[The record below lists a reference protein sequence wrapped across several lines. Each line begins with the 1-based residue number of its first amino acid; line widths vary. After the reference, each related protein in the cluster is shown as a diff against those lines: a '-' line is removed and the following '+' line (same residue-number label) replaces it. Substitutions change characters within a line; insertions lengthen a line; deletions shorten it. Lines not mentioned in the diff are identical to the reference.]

1 MVLPFIHCIYRT
13 PRFTP
18 WYVNSGFYFQ
28 KYNPRSLFL
37 MEKMIKS
44 ICEIAV
50 THSHQATLTRHI
62 TEAHHLMGLQ
72 VAVLAQEDFPSGI
85 VFHHNKQYIAQMK
98 AYKVTPA
105 VFHMCWT
112 TSRTE
117 KVSFSCVVDFFSSF
131 LTLCILTDITHLVS
145 F

>member
-1 MVLPFIHCIYRT
+1 M
-13 PRFTP
+13 
-18 WYVNSGFYFQ
+18 NSGFYFQ
-28 KYNPRSLFL
+28 KHNPRALFL

-44 ICEIAV
+44 ISEIAV

-62 TEAHHLMGLQ
+62 TEAHHLVGLQ

-85 VFHHNKQYIAQMK
+85 VFHHNKQYIRQMK
-98 AYKVTPA
+98 EYKVTPA

-117 KVSFSCVVDFFSSF
+117 KVSVFDCVVSF
-131 LTLCILTDITHLVS
+131 LLVT
-145 F
+145 FV